1 MCVLVVVMVTFLS
14 GGNYVRVSGS
24 HGNSPL
30 RWLSCVC

>member
-14 GGNYVRVSGS
+14 SGNHVRVSGC

-30 RWLSCVC
+30 RW